1 MNKTNSTLITF
12 SVACIYSLICIAMT
26 LKVEQ
31 RIVLYVALCLLGFM
45 FYILTPLFLT
55 QLNKF
60 LSWRFIVF
68 SFILLLVF
76 LEGVYAAGNKGS
88 MPLTFYLIGFFSLFS
103 ALGIYIVMSLGGRE
117 LFFSGFQFPLLIFG
131 LICCILFFL
140 FDYQLL
146 DNVNSYPALFLPC
159 LCYLW
164 LIKSKLFETL
174 IVLAIVI
181 FLALFFEAR
190 LCLILSLLV
199 LILKLISRKN
209 NFHKSFCWIA
219 IGLTFATIYSAIKFD
234 PFVNELLS
242 NRVLIWQY
250 YIIHAAQDLL
260 WGFGYISS
268 EMAESAAKFLE
279 NEIQRGANTQYGTQ
293 SMVIRYIYE
302 NGIVVTIVTY
312 LFLFKHILR
321 KTKYAN
327 LALLG
332 YLSTLLESVKIG
344 VPSIFGCIFLVF
356 FLMSLTEDT
365 KKV

>member
-1 MNKTNSTLITF
+1 MKKTNSTLITF

-26 LKVEQ
+26 LKVDQ
-31 RIVLYVALCLLGFM
+31 RIILYVALLLLGFM
-45 FYILTPLFLT
+45 FYILTPVFLT

-60 LSWRFIVF
+60 LSRRFIVF
-68 SFILLLVF
+68 SFIMLLVF

-88 MPLTFYLIGFFSLFS
+88 MPLNFYLIGLFSLFS
-103 ALGIYIVMSLGGRE
+103 AVGIYIVMSLGDRE

-131 LICCILFFL
+131 LISCILFFS

-146 DNVNSYPALFLPC
+146 DNVNSYPALFLPS

-164 LIKSKLFETL
+164 LIKNKLFETL

-181 FLALFFEAR
+181 FLTLFFDAR
-190 LCLILSLLV
+190 LTLILSLLA
-199 LILKLISRKN
+199 LILKLIPKN
-209 NFHKSFCWIA
+209 NFHKSFSWIA
-219 IGLTFATIYSAIKFD
+219 IGLTFATIYSAINFD

-250 YIIHAAQDLL
+250 YIFYAAQDLL
-260 WGFGYISS
+260 WGFGYISPEMS
-268 EMAESAAKFLE
+268 ESTSKFLE
-279 NEIQRGANTQYGTQ
+279 NELQRGANTQYGTQ

-312 LFLFKHILR
+312 LFLFKYILR

-332 YLSTLLESVKIG
+332 YLSTLIESVKIG

-356 FLMSLTEDT
+356 FLMSLTENT